1 MLKITTINKEYGTNE
16 GLGILIY
23 YNDNCLEISRN
34 SMSSWYIGRGG
45 MEDSSFM
52 IRLGRLTIDFTEA
65 AFSFEEW
72 NQAMESYNTGGVE

>member
-1 MLKITTINKEYGTNE
+1 MLKITTVNKEYGTNE

-52 IRLGRLTIDFTEA
+52 IRLGRLTIDYTEA
-65 AFSFEEW
+65 GLSFEEW
-72 NQAMESYNTGGVE
+72 NQAVESYNTGGVE

>member
-1 MLKITTINKEYGTNE
+1 MLKITTVNEEYGTNE

-34 SMSSWYIGRGG
+34 NSHSWYIGRGG

-52 IRLGRLTIDFTEA
+52 IRLGRLTIDFTQA
-65 AFSFEEW
+65 LPNFEQW
-72 NQAMESYNTGGVE
+72 YQAMESYNTGGVE